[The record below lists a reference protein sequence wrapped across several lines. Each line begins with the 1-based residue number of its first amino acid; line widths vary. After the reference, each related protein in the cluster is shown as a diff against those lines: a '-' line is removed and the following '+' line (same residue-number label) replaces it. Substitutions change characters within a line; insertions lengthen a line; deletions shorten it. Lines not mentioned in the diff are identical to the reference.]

1 MAKVVQD
8 YLIGTP
14 LLHDHTPEYDARYV
28 NVTGDTMTGE
38 LTMGTNAIV
47 LEDSAGVEWK
57 LTVNTDGALVT
68 TEVVPILPLEGNPIG
83 LLLTLTYAADQ

>member
-1 MAKVVQD
+1 M
-8 YLIGTP
+8 LCRM
-14 LLHDHTPEYDARYV
+14 PE
-28 NVTGDTMTGE
+28 M
-38 LTMGTNAIV
+38 LQK
-47 LEDSAGVEWK
+47 VEWK